1 MHTKSNKQFTMPF
14 RLEPSIKQACFS
26 QQSVSLVYCK
36 QQELLRLEADNDER
50 VSSSPGRPRADLA
63 QLTSNA
69 TQITARPA
77 ASPQV
82 IPRLQN
88 SPITPQRKPKKN
100 SGLSLRAAQRMMLVT
115 EKDRSLFRTLILTAD
130 STFETGTVSDA
141 P

>member
-1 MHTKSNKQFTMPF
+1 MKQV
-14 RLEPSIKQACFS
+14 CFS
-26 QQSVSLVYCK
+26 QQSVSSVDFEQL
-36 QQELLRLEADNDER
+36 ELLRLEADNNER

-77 ASPQV
+77 ASPQL

-88 SPITPQRKPKKN
+88 SPNTPQRKPKKK
-100 SGLSLRAAQRMMLVT
+100 SGLSLRATQRRMLVT
-115 EKDRSLFRTLILTAD
+115 ERDRSLFILTTD
-130 STFETGTVSDA
+130 STFETGTVSDV